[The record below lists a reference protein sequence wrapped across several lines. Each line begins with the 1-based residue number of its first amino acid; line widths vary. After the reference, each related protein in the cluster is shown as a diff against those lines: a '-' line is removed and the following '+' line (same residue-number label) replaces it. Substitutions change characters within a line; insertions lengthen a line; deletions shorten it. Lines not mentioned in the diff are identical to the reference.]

1 MSFFS
6 FQLNS
11 YVILGQLAY
20 WGRIKSDE
28 KTPLN
33 EIQVVEEPAA
43 QSTNGSPTMEEK
55 PPASMRIEQTSLA
68 SIKYTHLLNRCARL
82 FSVCTVGVR
91 FNYVHAGF
99 SFSFLVPYLLS
110 QLFIIYNQ
118 SNELK
123 FAYFF

>member
-82 FSVCTVGVR
+82 FSVCVLLGFALITFTPASAFR
-91 FNYVHAGF
+91 FWFPTSYP
-99 SFSFLVPYLLS
+99 SFL
-110 QLFIIYNQ
+110 
-118 SNELK
+118 
-123 FAYFF
+123 